1 MNKTKQK
8 GYALLFTVVLVSIIS
23 LLVFGLSSTSLKQL
37 VLSLGAKDSQFA
49 FFQSDMATECALYA
63 SLNYPDLNSI
73 PSNFSCGRDKDGDPV
88 ALSVDTTD
96 NPAEILPPQEIQ
108 NSNEPC
114 FRISIT
120 EDKSENPATTKIE
133 GKGYNIC
140 NTSNNT
146 RAVERTIEVNF

>member
-73 PSNFSCGRDKDGDPV
+73 PSNFSCGRNKDGNKSNLKITQITNGIKIEPE
-88 ALSVDTTD
+88 
-96 NPAEILPPQEIQ
+96 EI
-108 NSNEPC
+108 SNDPC